1 MRIFLK
7 KDIEKIGM
15 AGEIIK
21 VSDGFA
27 RNFLFPKNL
36 AVEITPQNASF
47 YKKQVKEVEHRKE
60 VVSTQTSM
68 LAERIGSMTLTLK
81 RKLHDDG
88 KLYGA
93 INQSEIADALSEK
106 GVSVAKNKVL
116 FSKSIKTKGSHEV
129 TIKLTSRLQPRIKV
143 TILPE

>member
-7 KDIEKIGM
+7 QDIEKIGM
-15 AGEIIK
+15 AGEIIR

-27 RNFLFPKNL
+27 RNFLFPKKL
-36 AVEITPQNASF
+36 AVEITPQNTSF
-47 YKKQVKEVEHRKE
+47 YQKQVKEVEHRKD
-60 VVSTQTSM
+60 VVSSQTSM
-68 LAERIGSMTLTLK
+68 LAERIGSMALTLK
-81 RKLHDDG
+81 RKMHDDG

-93 INQSEIADALSEK
+93 IGQSEIVDALAGK
-106 GVSVAKNKVL
+106 GITVAKNKVV
-116 FSKSIKTKGSHEV
+116 FTKSIKTKGIHEV